1 MKTITLSDIT
11 QDDFDA
17 AVATVAAGIK
27 AYNSKLDT
35 RVGTVLRDLLVNP
48 EAAVESVVTG
58 QIAEARRSSSLKLMQ
73 EAQEAGEDIDQD
85 DVNAIMSNFNIT
97 PSSGTVAHGTIKV
110 VVSDGTVSYS
120 VAADSVFKTPDGTE
134 FKVDSQVVA
143 SASAVDGSGM
153 RRTNELYSGAAGYF
167 FLVPVTAAEPGES
180 GNISRGTALEP
191 DSGMTSFVMA
201 EAYDDFHGGSDV
213 QDVATVVKSIPSGL
227 SIRGFVN
234 KNAVEGML
242 RSKFDDGN
250 YPIIAVSTVGYGN
263 DAQLRD
269 KHNVFGVG
277 VGGRVDVYVR
287 NFTDFYTKTETFRGA
302 KVEDKD
308 GVYEIDIPSGS
319 FPGSCWIKSVEDFLG
334 TGENTETV
342 VGSLEYEVTRTA
354 DVANSDHDFSSA
366 DSATE
371 AANSVWQGFKIKLSR
386 VPANDGQNEG
396 GEYTT
401 WTPNRDFKVTAYCLP
416 QADEIQEYV
425 DSDAIRSVS
434 TDVVVRCPIVCNV
447 SVDATVIYDPKKP
460 VDETTAKTQI
470 RSYINN
476 LGFVGRLTRSEIVQI
491 LKNLGALSVE
501 MPDDDM
507 LSGVLH
513 DAKGVEHKLS
523 GDALDVTRIAD
534 GKVMMTKDTV
544 VFCAE
549 ESNIQINFVPRS

>member
-11 QDDFDA
+11 QEDFDA

-48 EAAVESVVTG
+48 EAAVESVVAG
-58 QIAEARRSSSLKLMQ
+58 QIAEARKSSSLKLLQ

-97 PSSGTVAHGTIKV
+97 PSSGTVAHGTLKV

-143 SASAVDGSGM
+143 SASAVDGAGM

-191 DSGMTSFVMA
+191 DSGMSSFVMA

-213 QDVATVVKSIPSGL
+213 QDVATIVKSIPSGL

-234 KNAVEGML
+234 KNAIEGML

-263 DAQLRD
+263 AAQLRD

-277 VGGRVDVYVR
+277 VGGRIDVYVR
-287 NFTDFYTKTETFRGA
+287 NFTDFYTKTATFSGT
-302 KVEDKD
+302 KVKDKD
-308 GVYEIDIPSGS
+308 GVYEIDVPSGS
-319 FPGSCWIKSVEDFLG
+319 FPGACWIKSVEDFIG
-334 TGENTETV
+334 MGANTETV
-342 VGSLEYEVTRTA
+342 VGSLEYEVARTP
-354 DVANSDHDFSSA
+354 DVENSDHDFSSSDA
-366 DSATE
+366 AIE
-371 AANSVWQGFKIKLSR
+371 VANSVWQGFKIKLSK

-401 WTPNRDFKVTAYCLP
+401 WTSSRDFKVTAYCLP

-447 SVDATVIYDPKKP
+447 SVNATVIYDPKKP

-476 LGFVGRLTRSEIVQI
+476 IGFVGRLTRSEIVQI

-501 MPDDDM
+501 MQDDDM
-507 LSGVLH
+507 LYGVLH
-513 DAKGVEHKLS
+513 DAKGVKHELA
-523 GDALDVTRIAD
+523 GDALDVSRIAD
-534 GKVMMTKDTV
+534 GKAMMTKDTV

-549 ESNIQINFVPRS
+549 ERNIQINLVPRS